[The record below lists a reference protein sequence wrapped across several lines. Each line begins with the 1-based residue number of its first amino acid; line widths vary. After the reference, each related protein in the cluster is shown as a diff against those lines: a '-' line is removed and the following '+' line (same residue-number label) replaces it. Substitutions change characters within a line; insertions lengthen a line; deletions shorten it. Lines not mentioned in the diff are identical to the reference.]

1 VALSYENVTFH
12 FVQQRSVSVQ
22 TTHHDTPLLV
32 GSDQFGALGHK
43 HLEGFVESLFRF
55 VRVHFMEGDAKL
67 EQGVDGSLAD
77 VVLGVVYQLEDLLET
92 LFYVG

>member
-1 VALSYENVTFH
+1 
-12 FVQQRSVSVQ
+12 
-22 TTHHDTPLLV
+22 
-32 GSDQFGALGHK
+32 
-43 HLEGFVESLFRF
+43 
-55 VRVHFMEGDAKL
+55 MEGDAKL